1 MVCGCVPLGS
11 SCTWRA
17 AWLRRRQA
25 EAHPGDGR
33 APIAPIAEALRRTL
47 PLGRHLQGD
56 YLLDVADTV
65 ATEETLLNES
75 IRTAEATQL
84 RAQVGLRHR
93 PATAPPAAQVN

>member
-1 MVCGCVPLGS
+1 
-11 SCTWRA
+11 
-17 AWLRRRQA
+17 
-25 EAHPGDGR
+25 
-33 APIAPIAEALRRTL
+33 
-47 PLGRHLQGD
+47 LQGD